1 MIRRDHKNVAVLAT
15 CQMLYGTGRALF
27 MVSAPA
33 VALVIAPHPA
43 LWTLPAAT
51 VVVGTALS
59 AMAASMFMRRT
70 GRKAGFLWGTT
81 LGVASGAACAAA
93 VVLQNFWLLALG
105 GLLYGFFSGFAQL
118 YRFAVA
124 DVATEHFRSKAISL
138 VLAGGVFA
146 ALAGP
151 NLAKVG
157 KDLFDNALFAG
168 GFLFIVATAVAAA
181 VVLMYLDIPNL
192 SRSERE
198 GPQRPLLEIMRQPV
212 FVAAALSATVAQT
225 VMNFLMT
232 ATPIAMMEICGHS
245 FNDTADVIAW
255 HTVGMFAPGFVTGH
269 LIRKFGEVRM
279 IMAGLVLEGMCIGI
293 ALSGIAVFDFWLA
306 LLLLGVGWNFTFTA
320 STALLVTAYTPAER
334 AKTQGLMN
342 QIIYTVV
349 ALGAL
354 MSGTFVHYFGWD
366 WVNIGAAPMLIA
378 AAGVTIWYA
387 IGQRKA
393 AVA

>member
-1 MIRRDHKNVAVLAT
+1 
-15 CQMLYGTGRALF
+15 MLYGTGRALF

-93 VVLQNFWLLALG
+93 VVMQNFWLLALG

-181 VVLMYLDIPNL
+181 LVLMYLDIPNL

-320 STALLVTAYTPAER
+320 STTLLVTAYTAAER
-334 AKTQGLMN
+334 AKTQGVMN

-387 IGQRKA
+387 AGQRKA

>member
-33 VALVIAPHPA
+33 VALAIAPHPA

-181 VVLMYLDIPNL
+181 LVLMYLDIPNL

-387 IGQRKA
+387 AGQKKA